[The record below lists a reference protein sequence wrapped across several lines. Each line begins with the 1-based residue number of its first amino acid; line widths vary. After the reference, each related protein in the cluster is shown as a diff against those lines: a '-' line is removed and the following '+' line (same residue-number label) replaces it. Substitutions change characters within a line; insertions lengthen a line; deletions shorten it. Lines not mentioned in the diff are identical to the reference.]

1 MKSTKCY
8 TLKYSDGYKI
18 QIKEDVFIQTRLRPK
33 HPAEIP
39 GYVSL
44 GTDGGLWIYEKYAY
58 DGATGGI
65 NLDCMRAGI
74 LVHDALFQ
82 LMQEGQLDIAFFQQA
97 NEELRDIAISN
108 GTPVWITN
116 FFYFCVSKF
125 GNAFATKKKKI
136 YVV

>member
-18 QIKEDVFIQTRLRPK
+18 QIKEDVFVQTKLRPK
-33 HPAEIP
+33 QAAEIP

-44 GTDGGLWIYEKYAY
+44 GTDGGLWIYNRYAY
-58 DGATGGI
+58 DGATGGV
-65 NLDCMRAGI
+65 NLDCMRLAI
-74 LVHDALFQ
+74 LVHDVLFQ

-108 GTPVWITN
+108 GTPVWIAN
-116 FFYFCVSKF
+116 FFFFMVQKF

-136 YVV
+136 YTV

>member
-18 QIKEDVFIQTRLRPK
+18 QIKEDVFVQTRLKPK
-33 HPAEIP
+33 QRAEIP
-39 GYVSL
+39 GYVSIE
-44 GTDGGLWIYEKYAY
+44 TDGGLWIYNRYAY
-58 DGATGGI
+58 DGATGGV
-65 NLDCMRAGI
+65 NLDCMRLAI

-125 GNAFATKKKKI
+125 GNAFATKKKKD
-136 YVV
+136 YTV